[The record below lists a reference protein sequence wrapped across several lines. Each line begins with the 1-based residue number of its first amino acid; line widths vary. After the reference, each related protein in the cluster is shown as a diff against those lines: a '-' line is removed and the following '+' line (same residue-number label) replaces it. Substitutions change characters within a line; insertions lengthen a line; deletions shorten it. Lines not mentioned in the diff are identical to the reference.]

1 MLRYSF
7 MSVVNIL
14 APCEQGFSRSSER
27 TCHNKL
33 GWNSSKVTQEM
44 LSSCRRCTTSCHEN
58 ICSKSIRLLSVS
70 RHVCKYNWNGNKNVT
85 FLKVDSCALSFYLLF
100 FCFLVQV
107 LFTFS
112 NVQLYLLECLC
123 GVCVCWW
130 STSLVAYVRVCS
142 SEQWRMEKV
151 TDKIA
156 HSTDRTIDKRTDMEH
171 THKWSSSN
179 NFPLFS
185 VRVSMYVC
193 MCTYH
198 VCDRLY
204 VHVKMVH
211 NRGQGKYLQL

>member
-1 MLRYSF
+1 MKNYICYTYATWDKLYNSKREESSQWVVSIINPDATIF

-14 APCEQGFSRSSER
+14 ALCEQGFSRSSER

-58 ICSKSIRLLSVS
+58 ICSRSILLLSVS

-123 GVCVCWW
+123 GVCM
-130 STSLVAYVRVCS
+130 LVIYFFGCIGACVFLWAMKNGKSHR
-142 SEQWRMEKV
+142 Q
-151 TDKIA
+151 
-156 HSTDRTIDKRTDMEH
+156 
-171 THKWSSSN
+171 N
-179 NFPLFS
+179 
-185 VRVSMYVC
+185 
-193 MCTYH
+193 CT
-198 VCDRLY
+198 
-204 VHVKMVH
+204 
-211 NRGQGKYLQL
+211 